1 MQDVIRELNMMNYR
15 TVLLRGALV
24 LWLLLAAVVPLAAQ
38 DTTEPV
44 TCDATL
50 VTLTLLAVR
59 DFGYQPPIRFDIYNY
74 AQYRPL
80 AEAVTGMALPQPQAT
95 LEPSAGEQARDAF
108 NQAAAELQSQGLGLL
123 GDGLAALSDEA
134 GTIFDAGAAVLQ
146 QGQAALQAG
155 ADALNNTG
163 DGTTLTYGS
172 VPGQHEFCE
181 LLRVDVV
188 DFLAAQLRQEYG
200 VE

>member
-1 MQDVIRELNMMNYR
+1 MMHYR
-15 TVLLRGALV
+15 TLFLRGALV
-24 LWLLLAAVVPLAAQ
+24 MALLLAAVVPLAAQ

-59 DFGYQPPIRFDIYNY
+59 DFGYEPPIRFDIYNY
-74 AQYRPL
+74 AQYRTL
-80 AEAVTGMALPQPQAT
+80 AEAVTGMALPVPEAT
-95 LEPSAGEQARDAF
+95 ISPSAGEQAEAAF
-108 NQAAAELQSQGLGLL
+108 NEAAAELESQGLGLL
-123 GDGLAALSDEA
+123 GEGLAALSDEA
-134 GTIFDAGAAVLQ
+134 GTIFDAGAAALE

-155 ADALNNTG
+155 TDALNNTG
-163 DGTTLTYGS
+163 DSTTLGYGA
-172 VPGQHEFCE
+172 VPGQHEFCD